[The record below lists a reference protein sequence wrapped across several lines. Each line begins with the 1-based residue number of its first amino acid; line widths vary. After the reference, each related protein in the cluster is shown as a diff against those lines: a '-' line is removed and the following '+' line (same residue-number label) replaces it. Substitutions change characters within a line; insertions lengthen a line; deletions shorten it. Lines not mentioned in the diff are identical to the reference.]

1 MDERTSSTGSQFLL
15 DIREPDPVTKWKGF
29 ERVATYYSAIG
40 IFILMLIGALLYSRA
55 ILLPISLALT
65 IGMMLAPLVTRAAHQ
80 RIPSWLTALL
90 VVALF
95 FTILYALVAVIADF
109 IIQWTGKAPEIAALL
124 KEKFQVFDRPLAAL
138 RDLQAAISTPL
149 GIDAGAFKFDMT
161 SNFIAPVLSIL
172 TPAISQILLFFITLF
187 FFLTVHEKFR
197 RYLIAFS
204 KNRKNRLRILRIFND
219 VERNLSSYIGTLTL
233 INIGIGTLTAT
244 WTALLGLPKPIA
256 LGVLAFTL
264 NYIPL
269 IGPAIMAFLLLAVGL
284 VAFPS
289 LSYALLAPCIYIA
302 QATIEGQF
310 ATPNIVGRR
319 MTMNPFI
326 IFLSIAFWTW
336 LWGPLGALLA
346 MPVLIV
352 SIVIYGHVFPKPSA
366 SLPE

>member
-1 MDERTSSTGSQFLL
+1 MDARSSSSGRQFLF
-15 DIREPDPVTKWKGF
+15 DVREPDPVTKWTGF
-29 ERVATYYSAIG
+29 ERVAASYAIIG
-40 IFILMLIGALLYSRA
+40 IFVLMLIGGLLFSRA

-65 IGMMLAPLVTRAAHQ
+65 IGMMFAPLITRAANQ
-80 RIPSWLTALL
+80 KIPSWLTALA

-95 FTILYALVAVIADF
+95 FSILYALVAVLADF
-109 IIQWTGKAPEIAALL
+109 IIQWTGKGPEIALVL
-124 KEKFQVFDRPLAAL
+124 KEKLQAFDRPLAVL
-138 RDLQAAISTPL
+138 RDLQASISTPL
-149 GIDAGAFKFDMT
+149 GIDAGTFKFDMT
-161 SNFIAPVLSIL
+161 SNFITPVLAIL
-172 TPAISQILLFFITLF
+172 TPAISQIFLFFGTLF

-204 KNRKNRLRILRIFND
+204 ENRKNRLRILRIFND
-219 VERNLSSYIGTLTL
+219 VERNLSSYIGILTI
-233 INIGIGTLTAT
+233 INLGIGTLTAA

-269 IGPAIMAFLLLAVGL
+269 IGPAIMAFVLLAVGL

-289 LSYALLAPCIYIA
+289 LGYALIAPCVYIA
-302 QATIEGQF
+302 QAGIEGQF
-310 ATPNIVGRR
+310 ATPNIIGRK
-319 MTMNPFI
+319 MTVNPFA

-352 SIVIYGHVFPKPSA
+352 AMVVYGHVFPKNTG